1 LTKDAKKGDFSL
13 EHETQHF
20 VENTM
25 IGIGEE
31 SHKIVG
37 VSNKASRRLSHCCNT
52 ILLATP
58 LQQAYPVGTVIT
70 VKVIVDPVT
79 KIPAVEDI
87 DENEGVSTAVI
98 GVLAVLTVLVLLCIG
113 AAFGYH
119 MYNRNRAQKEEE
131 ASAANRDLE
140 RNNANPVAEL
150 PVASPAPAAAAR
162 DAEASSKGAAPVV
175 VEQPPAVQPQAELEE
190 VLVDPDFWRTLEIV
204 EEDFPIGDDEV
215 QNGVRWAEADDGSE
229 FEI

>member
-1 LTKDAKKGDFSL
+1 
-13 EHETQHF
+13 
-20 VENTM
+20 
-25 IGIGEE
+25 
-31 SHKIVG
+31 
-37 VSNKASRRLSHCCNT
+37 
-52 ILLATP
+52 

-79 KIPAVEDI
+79 IVPATRVEDI
-87 DENEGVSTAVI
+87 DENEGVSTALV
-98 GVLAVLTVLVLLCIG
+98 GVLAVLTVLVLLSIG
-113 AAFGYH
+113 AGLGLH

-131 ASAANRDLE
+131 ANAANPDLE
-140 RNNANPVAEL
+140 EAEL

-190 VLVDPDFWRTLEIV
+190 VIVETDFWKTLEIV
-204 EEDFPIGDDEV
+204 EDEFPIEDSEV
-215 QNGVRWAEADDGSE
+215 LNGVRWAEKDDDSA